1 MKNITLKE
9 KKALLDAISS
19 TLEHI
24 DYKMNDLLQVYEQTD
39 ELIQDT
45 RWDSEKRQRVP
56 LFNEDG
62 TPSMILKWDYITKK
76 LEDLDEDAQTSYK
89 AYEKIVKEL
98 EKLI

>member
-19 TLEHI
+19 ILEHI

-39 ELIQDT
+39 EMIQDT
-45 RWDSEKRQRVP
+45 RWDAEARKRIPV
-56 LFNEDG
+56 FNEDG
-62 TPSMILKWDYITKK
+62 TPAMVMKWDYITKK
-76 LEDLDEDAQTSYK
+76 LEDLDEDSQTSYK